1 MALEQLEKELAES
14 TKQRNEGRDGHPIIK
29 WVLIFFIACFCVVI
43 IGGGFLIWSLL
54 FKESNFVG
62 VELQMEK
69 TIMRGVPFTVT
80 AVVSNDQD
88 IAISE
93 SKLSLI
99 LPDGVREVNTG
110 GSLITEPIGIIQGGT
125 SVKKMF
131 SLVSTNEKGDK
142 KELEARISYVGAGG
156 SRFEPTGTKHLVEI
170 SNEPLSVAV
179 ALPDSI
185 VRGSPFSLELQ
196 YSNSSPVDIRDVWV
210 IAEYPNT
217 FHFDSASQD
226 PDSLNN
232 RWRISELKKGEVGS
246 IEIQGTY
253 EGDDSSPLT
262 IPASLV
268 ISLGDRDYVIASSKS
283 SKEPQPSPVILSLS
297 VNGVQ
302 DYIAKLGDT
311 LTYSI
316 QYENRTGIALKD
328 TTISLSFSGVMVDT
342 TTLTGDGTLNKRER
356 SIEWDAKNTPTFAY
370 LSAGASGEL
379 SATVK
384 LKDIFPIKKASD
396 KNFSVIAQ
404 AKLESSSVPPY
415 MNTLKTS
422 VSANRETKIGG
433 SLGVASELR
442 YRDPDSGIANTG
454 PFPPKVGQATEYTIH
469 WILETGAT
477 DIKDVEIVGELE
489 DGVQFSGV
497 SKSNIETKPEYDSVS
512 KSMKWKI
519 PRIPSGRGVISD
531 MLEAT
536 FQVRATPR
544 QEQVKQFM
552 PIMKETI
559 AKGIDEFTNMELV
572 ARDVALSTS
581 LPDDSTVGAGGGRV
595 VQ

>member
-14 TKQRNEGRDGHPIIK
+14 TQKKNGREKHSLMK
-29 WVLIFFIACFCVVI
+29 WILIFFIVCFCVVI

-62 VELQMEK
+62 ITLQTEK
-69 TIMRGVPFTVT
+69 TIMRGIPFSITT
-80 AVVSNDQD
+80 IVSNEQD

-93 SKLSLI
+93 AKLSLL
-99 LPDGVREVNTG
+99 LPDGVREAKTG
-110 GSLITEPIGIIQGGT
+110 GSVIIEPIGIIQGGT
-125 SVKKMF
+125 SVKKTF
-131 SLVSTNEKGDK
+131 SLVSTNIKGDT
-142 KELEARISYVGAGG
+142 KEIEARISYVGA
-156 SRFEPTGTKHLVEI
+156 SDNRFEPSGTKYKIET
-170 SNEPLSVAV
+170 NKEPLDIAV
-179 ALPDSI
+179 ALPETI
-185 VRGSPFSLELQ
+185 IRGSPFSFEIQ
-196 YSNSSPVDIRDVWV
+196 YSNPTSVSVHDIWLV
-210 IAEYPNT
+210 AEYPNT
-217 FHFDSASQD
+217 FHFDRASQD

-232 RWRISELKKGEVGS
+232 RWRLPSLEKGTVGS
-246 IEIQGTY
+246 IEITGTY

-268 ISLGDRDYVIASSKS
+268 LSLGDRDYIIASSKS
-283 SKEPQPSPVILSLS
+283 SKDPQASPVTLNLL

-302 DYIAKLGDT
+302 NYIAKIGDT
-311 LTYSI
+311 LTYTV

-328 TTISLSFSGVMVDT
+328 VIISLSFSGSMVDM
-342 TTLTGDGTLNKRER
+342 TTLSGGGAINKRDR
-356 SIEWDAKNTPTFAY
+356 SIEWNTENTPVLAL
-370 LSAGASGEL
+370 LSAGATGEF

-384 LKDIFPIKKASD
+384 LNDVFPIKKASD
-396 KNFSVIAQ
+396 KNFSVIVH
-404 AKLESSSVPPY
+404 AKIESPSVPPY

-422 VSANRETKIGG
+422 VSANMETKIGG

-442 YRDPDSGIANTG
+442 YRDPDSGIANSG

-477 DIKDVEIVGELE
+477 DIKDVEITGELE
-489 DGVQFSGV
+489 DGVQFSGI

-519 PRIPSGRGVISD
+519 PRVQSGRGVISD
-531 MLEAT
+531 LIEAT
-536 FQVRATPR
+536 FQVRATPT
-544 QEQVKQFM
+544 QNMKKQFM

-559 AKGIDEFTNMELV
+559 AKGIDEFTDVELV

-581 LPDDSTVGAGGGRV
+581 LPDDSTVGAGGGKV

>member
-14 TKQRNEGRDGHPIIK
+14 TKQKDGDREGHPIVK
-29 WVLIFFIACFCVVI
+29 WILIFFITCFCVVI

-62 VELQMEK
+62 VELQVEK
-69 TIMRGVPFTVT
+69 TIMRGIPFTVT

-93 SKLSLI
+93 SKLSLV

-125 SVKKMF
+125 SVKKTF
-131 SLVSTNEKGDK
+131 SLISTNEKGSKRDIETK
-142 KELEARISYVGAGG
+142 ISYVGAGG
-156 SRFEPTGTKHLVEI
+156 SRFEPTGTKYSIETN
-170 SNEPLSVAV
+170 SEPLSVAV

-196 YSNSSPVDIRDVWV
+196 YSNSSPVDVNDVWLAV
-210 IAEYPNT
+210 EYPNT
-217 FHFDSASQD
+217 FHFDNASQD

-232 RWRISELKKGEVGS
+232 RWKISEIKKGEVGS
-246 IEIQGTY
+246 IEITGTY

-268 ISLGDRDYVIASSKS
+268 VSLGDRDYVIASSKS
-283 SKEPQPSPVILSLS
+283 SKEPQASPVILNIS

-302 DYIAKLGDT
+302 EYIAKLGDT

-328 TTISLSFSGVMVDT
+328 TIISLSFSGVMADT
-342 TTLTGDGTLNKRER
+342 ATLSGDGVINKRER
-356 SIEWDAKNTPTFAY
+356 SIEWSTKNVPTFAY

-379 SATVK
+379 SATIK

-396 KNFSVIAQ
+396 KNFSVVAQ

-422 VSANRETKIGG
+422 VSANKETKIGG
-433 SLGVASELR
+433 SLWVASELR

-454 PFPPKVGQATEYTIH
+454 PFPPKVGQPTEYTIH

-489 DGVQFSGV
+489 DGVQFSGF
-497 SKSNIETKPEYDSVS
+497 SKSNIETKPEFDPVS
-512 KSMKWKI
+512 GSMKWKI

-544 QEQVKQFM
+544 QDQVKQFM

-559 AKGIDEFTNMELV
+559 AKGIDEFTNMELL

-581 LPDDSTVGAGGGRV
+581 LPDDSTVGAGGGKV
-595 VQ
+595 TQ